1 MFAKSQVDIIY
12 RRKKI
17 MSNNVCQ
24 SCGMIMDENEYG
36 TNLDGSISE
45 DYCKYCFKDGKFGKD
60 ETMEEMIDEKIARQK
75 MFSIFPTLKR
85 WKITD

>member
-1 MFAKSQVDIIY
+1 
-12 RRKKI
+12 

-24 SCGMIMDENEYG
+24 SCGMIMRENERG

-45 DYCKYCFKDGKFGKD
+45 DYCKYCFSDGKFTKD
-60 ETMEEMIDEKIARQK
+60 ETMEQMIESCIPFWINEAKGIDEKAARQEL
-75 MFSIFPTLKR
+75 FSIIPTLKR

>member
-1 MFAKSQVDIIY
+1 
-12 RRKKI
+12 

-24 SCGMIMDENEYG
+24 SCGMIMKENERG

-45 DYCKYCFKDGKFGKD
+45 DYCKYCFNDGKFGKD
-60 ETMEEMIDEKIARQK
+60 ETMEEMIESCIPFWINEAKGIDEKAARQELL
-75 MFSIFPTLKR
+75 SIIPTLKR